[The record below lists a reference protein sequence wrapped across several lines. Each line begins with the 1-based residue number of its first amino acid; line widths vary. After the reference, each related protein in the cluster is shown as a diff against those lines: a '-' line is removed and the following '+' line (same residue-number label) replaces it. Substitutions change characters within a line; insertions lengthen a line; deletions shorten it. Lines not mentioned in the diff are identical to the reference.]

1 VYTIG
6 YEGLSIE
13 AFLLRLQDM
22 RVQTLVDV
30 RELPLSRKP
39 GFSKRVLTEKLLE
52 VGVRYVH
59 LRQLGCPKS
68 IRDSY
73 RQTGNWSGYVRS
85 FNAYLRTQQVTLREL
100 AAISKGSNICLMC
113 FEADFNYCH
122 RSIVARHAQD
132 FGAAP
137 AAHITAQTT
146 IPELRLA
153 A

>member
-22 RVQTLVDV
+22 RIQTLVDV
-30 RELPLSRKP
+30 RELPLSRKA
-39 GFSKRVLTEKLLE
+39 GFSKRALAEKLHAI
-52 VGVRYVH
+52 GIRYQH
-59 LRQLGCPKS
+59 LPQLGCPKS
-68 IRDSY
+68 IRDNY
-73 RQTGNWSGYVRS
+73 RQTGNWSTYVRS
-85 FNAYLRTQQVTLREL
+85 FNTYLPTQQAALREL
-100 AAISKGSNICLMC
+100 AAMSKVSSICLMC

-122 RSIVARHAQD
+122 RSIVARHAQE
-132 FGAAP
+132 FGTLP
-137 AAHITAQTT
+137 VVHITAQTT